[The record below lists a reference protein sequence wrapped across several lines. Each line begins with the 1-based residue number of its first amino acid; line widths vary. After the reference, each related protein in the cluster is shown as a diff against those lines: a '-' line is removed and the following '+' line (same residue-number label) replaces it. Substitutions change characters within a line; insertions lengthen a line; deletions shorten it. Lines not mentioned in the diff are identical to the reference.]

1 MDGAPRRV
9 RPYTSSTPTLMC
21 DTSHKR
27 DRALSLLHCDGYV
40 DARAKS
46 CFTFSYATC
55 CRRRSRYA
63 GRDPFAMKYRE
74 FRDSRDE
81 QWSVWEVQ
89 PSSMERRLRDD
100 PERRPPVER
109 RHSAQIR
116 RLT

>member
-1 MDGAPRRV
+1 
-9 RPYTSSTPTLMC
+9 
-21 DTSHKR
+21 
-27 DRALSLLHCDGYV
+27 
-40 DARAKS
+40 
-46 CFTFSYATC
+46 
-55 CRRRSRYA
+55 
-63 GRDPFAMKYRE
+63 MKYRE